1 MKPSDSALAT
11 RYIVCNG
18 SHDKTPRDRMSD
30 RILRPL
36 LHFLA
41 GAGIA
46 AYLLPEGAGVVA
58 ASVLVVVAAKAVYD
72 YVAGGIRFS
81 HSLALAA
88 GGLVGALL
96 TGLLT

>member
-41 GAGIA
+41 GAGIS

-58 ASVLVVVAAKAVYD
+58 ASVLVVVAARAAAAWG
-72 YVAGGIRFS
+72 AGGILFGPWR
-81 HSLALAA
+81 AWA
-88 GGLVGALL
+88 GGGRLGALL